1 MSHLAMLGEL
11 DAVIDDR
18 KDGKGTRRASEGD
31 RRRASAGLAAT
42 RKRSTTKEWKLA
54 DIQD

>member
-1 MSHLAMLGEL
+1 MLGEL